1 VINDPLVIVGL
12 GATTAVG
19 RGFLSSAAAVRAKI
33 SGFSEHPFATDS
45 EAAPLRVAAAPWIDM
60 SVQCADRLPQL
71 LFPAIDEALLPMSNV
86 ARPPRLAL
94 ALAAP
99 SRRPGLPDDAEGR
112 LRLDL
117 AGHYQNRFG
126 DIAVFPA
133 GHAAGALALDA
144 AQKRLARDDRAAVV
158 VAGVDS
164 YLDEETFEWLEENDQ
179 LHGAGPLNNAWGFI
193 PGEAAGA
200 LLLIRESVALA
211 TGMLPVARLLGLG
224 LGQEEN
230 RIKTDGVCTGQ
241 GLTGA
246 FRAAL
251 GFLPSHARVSDV
263 YCDLNG
269 EPYRADEYGFACLRT
284 KESFESAS
292 EFVAPA
298 DSWGDV
304 SAASIPLLVMLAAVG
319 AAKSYARGG
328 YAFVWASSESG
339 ERGALLLDTAR
350 GA

>member
-1 VINDPLVIVGL
+1 MIDDPLVIVGL
-12 GATTAVG
+12 GANTAVG
-19 RGFLSSAAAVRAKI
+19 RNVLASAAAVRARI

-45 EAAPLRVAAAPWIDM
+45 EAVPLRVAAAPWIDM
-60 SVQCADRLPQL
+60 SVPCADRLPQL
-71 LFPAIDEALLPMSNV
+71 LFPAIDEALLPLRNI

-99 SRRPGLPDDAEGR
+99 SRRPGLSDDAEGL
-112 LRLDL
+112 LRLGL
-117 AGHYQNRFG
+117 AQHYQNRFPE
-126 DIAVFPA
+126 IAVFPA

-144 AQKRLARDDRAAVV
+144 AQKRLSRDDRTAVV

-200 LLLIRESVALA
+200 LLLSRESVALA
-211 TGMLPVARLLGLG
+211 MGMQPMARLIGLG
-224 LGQEEN
+224 LGREEN
-230 RIKTDGVCTGQ
+230 RIKTDSVCIGQ
-241 GLTGA
+241 GLTQA

-251 GFLPSHARVSDV
+251 GSLPSHGRVSDV

-284 KESFESAS
+284 KESFESAA

-304 SAASIPLLVMLAAVG
+304 SAASIPLLVALAIIG
-319 AAKSYARGG
+319 AAKSYVRGA

-339 ERGALLLDTAR
+339 ERGALLLHT